1 MRDLKGI
8 DSVGKQM
15 SILSETAIARFLS
28 SGGRIS
34 RLTESVSISESE
46 LVSYLATR
54 GIVAKYAGGD
64 TRAYLCRNK
73 RMNCEALIELANQ
86 HRSSDALPPF
96 VLKLNP
102 APSRDRVKDYLRAQ

>member
-1 MRDLKGI
+1 M
-8 DSVGKQM
+8 GKEK
-15 SILSETAIARFLS
+15 SISNETAIARFLS

-54 GIVAKYAGGD
+54 GVVAKYAGGD
-64 TRAYLCRNK
+64 TSAYLCGNR
-73 RMNCEALIELANQ
+73 RMNCEALIALANQ

-96 VLKLNP
+96 ALKLNP
-102 APSRDRVKDYLRAQ
+102 APSRDSARNYLGAE